1 MDDEDLS
8 PVELETECIKPESVL
23 SVHTQPNV
31 TLKQNYDVAWKSS
44 NGELD
49 ALVTDDISLCQ
60 PEVITGSA
68 DSDENLIEPDVSQ
81 DEAIPD
87 IPEKQEMDDP
97 QNGPLDETDA
107 AKLLLQDIP
116 FEVISTD
123 ASYIDMPSLPSV
135 SPSKLESGELT
146 MREDDR
152 AKFLLQDVVINDED
166 VTPYQTSPVAETT
179 VEEAFVEQPQ
189 LEDVNAPDELL
200 AAPVDDIDGLKSE
213 EEISLNSLQL
223 ENLRLAL
230 KAPASVITGPIAPDL
245 KDLKEAL
252 EKCKSRG
259 ILTEA
264 KSFCESFFRE
274 ELNI

>member
-1 MDDEDLS
+1 MDDKDLS
-8 PVELETECIKPESVL
+8 HVELETECIKPESVL

-152 AKFLLQDVVINDED
+152 AKFLLH
-166 VTPYQTSPVAETT
+166 
-179 VEEAFVEQPQ
+179 
-189 LEDVNAPDELL
+189 
-200 AAPVDDIDGLKSE
+200 
-213 EEISLNSLQL
+213 
-223 ENLRLAL
+223 
-230 KAPASVITGPIAPDL
+230 
-245 KDLKEAL
+245 
-252 EKCKSRG
+252 
-259 ILTEA
+259 
-264 KSFCESFFRE
+264 
-274 ELNI
+274 